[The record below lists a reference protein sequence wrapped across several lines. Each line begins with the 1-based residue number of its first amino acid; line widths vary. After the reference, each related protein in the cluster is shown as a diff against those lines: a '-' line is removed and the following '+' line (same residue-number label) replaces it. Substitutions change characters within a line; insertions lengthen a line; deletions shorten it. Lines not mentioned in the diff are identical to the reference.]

1 MKKIYKFYFNEQ
13 SYILKENEE
22 ERFVIPRDTL
32 EFNGNEFYQNLFK
45 EYSFEDKIEIEN
57 MMNEKEIEKDKF
69 AKYIL
74 EMLQTMIDDIIK
86 KINEEILFADFKPI
100 KITEEM
106 RKDVLEHPE
115 KYINCPPRIRMGKFY
130 TDEEYERYIEESLNR
145 PLPGYEKKVK
155 NLYLKEKNK
164 GVGPNE

>member
-22 ERFVIPRDTL
+22 DRFVIPRDTL

-86 KINEEILFADFKPI
+86 KINEEKAQ
-100 KITEEM
+100 
-106 RKDVLEHPE
+106 
-115 KYINCPPRIRMGKFY
+115 
-130 TDEEYERYIEESLNR
+130 
-145 PLPGYEKKVK
+145 
-155 NLYLKEKNK
+155 
-164 GVGPNE
+164 

>member
-22 ERFVIPRDTL
+22 DRFVIPRDTL

-86 KINEEILFADFKPI
+86 KIDG
-100 KITEEM
+100 
-106 RKDVLEHPE
+106 E
-115 KYINCPPRIRMGKFY
+115 KAQ
-130 TDEEYERYIEESLNR
+130 
-145 PLPGYEKKVK
+145 
-155 NLYLKEKNK
+155 
-164 GVGPNE
+164 

>member
-22 ERFVIPRDTL
+22 DRFVIPRGTL

-86 KINEEILFADFKPI
+86 KINEEKAQ
-100 KITEEM
+100 
-106 RKDVLEHPE
+106 
-115 KYINCPPRIRMGKFY
+115 
-130 TDEEYERYIEESLNR
+130 
-145 PLPGYEKKVK
+145 
-155 NLYLKEKNK
+155 
-164 GVGPNE
+164 

>member
-22 ERFVIPRDTL
+22 DRFVIPRDTL

-57 MMNEKEIEKDKF
+57 RMNEKEIEKDKF

-86 KINEEILFADFKPI
+86 KINEEKAQ
-100 KITEEM
+100 
-106 RKDVLEHPE
+106 
-115 KYINCPPRIRMGKFY
+115 
-130 TDEEYERYIEESLNR
+130 
-145 PLPGYEKKVK
+145 
-155 NLYLKEKNK
+155 
-164 GVGPNE
+164 

>member
-22 ERFVIPRDTL
+22 DRFVIPRDTL

-74 EMLQTMIDDIIK
+74 EMLQTMIDDITK
-86 KINEEILFADFKPI
+86 KINEEKAQ
-100 KITEEM
+100 
-106 RKDVLEHPE
+106 
-115 KYINCPPRIRMGKFY
+115 
-130 TDEEYERYIEESLNR
+130 
-145 PLPGYEKKVK
+145 
-155 NLYLKEKNK
+155 
-164 GVGPNE
+164 